1 SREQC
6 QSRLFTREKRT
17 RSRLGIS
24 GERWAIGIY
33 KNRIFQPMTN
43 FHIACKGFVS
53 NGSAVEGYLVDKIP
67 AHCQCL
73 DGVQANSESS
83 THSFTS
89 SEMSPQQEILRKI
102 PGKGIW
108 TAPSRDQYLPAYF
121 KDVCDQ
127 YLLQPN
133 AGELKP
139 VK

>member
-1 SREQC
+1 MS
-6 QSRLFTREKRT
+6 F
-17 RSRLGIS
+17 
-24 GERWAIGIY
+24 
-33 KNRIFQPMTN
+33 F
-43 FHIACKGFVS
+43 
-53 NGSAVEGYLVDKIP
+53 
-67 AHCQCL
+67 
-73 DGVQANSESS
+73 SS

-89 SEMSPQQEILRKI
+89 SEMSLQQEILRKI

-139 VK
+139 VKVCAVLAQCFVAKTTGDHICKTKPTWADGGQSVSQLVIKFAGMGISFYEISNLFTQCFLVSSLGYVRF